1 MKKLSLPS
9 ISMEPFFAKVEKISK
24 IQRILIYVGA
34 FVLLIGPFLYFS
46 FLPKLKHI
54 DQLTKESEA
63 LNTQLVS
70 ARKQAGQLQSWRD
83 KEKQASANF
92 NIAKR
97 ALPQTKEIP
106 SLLAGISESGQSSGL
121 EFLLFKPQNEVPK
134 QFYAEIPV
142 SIKVTGRYHN
152 LAAFFDKISRLPRL
166 VNINNIQLA
175 VPAKGK
181 GDKLEIT
188 CTAVT
193 YRFMDAPPKAAPK
206 KGAKKK

>member
-9 ISMEPFFAKVEKISK
+9 ISMEPFFEKVEKISK
-24 IQRILIYVGA
+24 LQRLLIYVGA
-34 FVLLIGPFLYFS
+34 FVLLIGPFLYLS
-46 FLPKLKHI
+46 FLPKIKVI

-70 ARKQAGQLQSWRD
+70 ARKQAAQLQSWRE

-106 SLLAGISESGQSSGL
+106 SLLAGISESGQASGL

-142 SIKVTGRYHN
+142 SMKVAGRYHN
-152 LAAFFDKISRLPRL
+152 LAAFFDRVSRLPRL
-166 VNINNIQLA
+166 VNIDNIQLT
-175 VPAKGK
+175 VPAKG
-181 GDKLEIT
+181 DKLDIT
-188 CTAVT
+188 CTAIT
-193 YRFMDAPPKAAPK
+193 YRFMDVPPKAPPK